1 MHLMSIKKEKKM
13 NFEISDVDR
22 VMQMQSGLKE
32 IDLRNTFT
40 NPLGD
45 LIYKANKALEDV
57 KEELLRMER
66 SEK

>member
-1 MHLMSIKKEKKM
+1 M

-66 SEK
+66 SER